1 MEIKRT
7 RAAAECAAVDERAA
21 ARGLLRL
28 ETGRRGRRE
37 EGGDCAHR
45 TNSLRLRR
53 PNAVKCR
60 GACHLA
66 SAIHMLHIL
75 LPVGAAAMR

>member
-45 TNSLRLRR
+45 TNRLRLRR
-53 PNAVKCR
+53 PKGVKCR

-75 LPVGAAAMR
+75 LPVGAVAMR